1 MEYVCRIGTPEGRVV
16 EQHHDAVD
24 EPSLRRE
31 LESRGLHVFE
41 IRRPGLDLARLL
53 PGLGGR
59 RRVKVSP
66 RRFLIF
72 NQELAALLRSG
83 LPLLQ
88 ALELMLERTED
99 DDFRPLLA
107 EVRDRVKSGSD
118 LSEAFAAYGDAF
130 PRLYAPTLKAG
141 ERSGELESVVRRFI
155 RYMQLMLDARRRTVS
170 ALVYPAVLIGLSI
183 AMIVVLTFFVVPKF
197 SVFFEGMDNEELPM
211 ISRVTL
217 GIAGAASQ
225 RAFLVP
231 NYVWLALVVVGGVL
245 ALRLWSRTGRG
256 AEALDRFKLGLPVLG
271 EVARRFALSEFCRSL
286 ATLLT
291 GGMPLVPA
299 LEIAVEAVGN
309 AAIRAELAPRIQMVR
324 EGRPFWLMLDESEVF
339 PPMAIDMVK
348 VGEAT
353 GSLDEMLSNVSDLFD
368 EQAETRLQ
376 RLLTLVEPVM
386 LVVMGVII
394 AVLLISIYLP
404 LFSALGTVQ

>member
-41 IRRPGLDLARLL
+41 IRRPGLGLARLV
-53 PGLGGR
+53 PGMPGR
-59 RRVKVSP
+59 RKVKVPP

-107 EVRDRVKSGSD
+107 EVRDRVKSGTD

-155 RYMQLMLDARRRTVS
+155 RYQQLMLDARRRTVS

-197 SVFFEGMDNEELPM
+197 SVFFEDMDSELPL

-217 GIAGAASQ
+217 GIAGAASN

-231 NYVWLALVVVGGVL
+231 NYVWLALVVVAGVL

-256 AEALDRFKLGLPVLG
+256 AEAIDRSKLRLPILG

-324 EGRPFWLMLDESEVF
+324 EGRPFWIMLDESEVF

-368 EQAETRLQ
+368 EQAETRMQ

-404 LFSALGTVQ
+404 LFGALGTVQ